1 MRQKHGLLLFIAA
14 CIPGCGQM
22 HQGYMKRGVSLML
35 AFCAI
40 LAIAFFI
47 NLGELCIFLPLIWLY
62 SFFDSY
68 NLRSRIGEGT
78 EPEDAFLFG
87 LSEMDSAKL
96 SALCRKRHSL
106 IGWALVLL
114 GVYMSYGMVVNWI
127 FDIVGYYFD
136 LWWLRDILLYG
147 LPRLV
152 VTVLIIVLGL
162 WFIRGPKKAPTD
174 DIPIFV
180 PPAEEAHSPEAD
192 SAVEGEEVTRH
203 DESV

>member
-1 MRQKHGLLLFIAA
+1 MRQKHGLLLFIAT

-35 AFCAI
+35 AFCTL

-68 NLRSRIGEGT
+68 NLRSRIAEGT

-87 LSEMDSAKL
+87 LSDMDSAKL

-106 IGWALVLL
+106 IGWALVFL
-114 GVYMSYGMVVNWI
+114 GVYMSYGMVVDWI
-127 FDIVGYYFD
+127 FNIVGYYFD
-136 LWWLRDILLYG
+136 LWWLREILLYG

-162 WFIRGPKKAPTD
+162 WFIRGPKKEADD
-174 DIPIFV
+174 DIPAFV
-180 PPAEEAHSPEAD
+180 PPAEEARSPETEA
-192 SAVEGEEVTRH
+192 AGEEVPHH